1 MSDTI
6 YKYFKVDG
14 NTVKC
19 QEYLVF
25 LKVLK
30 SRDFLNKPLCDDPE
44 NYFIEEHSFRNETEV
59 RLFKSNFVNK
69 HMLMSIQS
77 TERLNN
83 PYTWLEGIKLRTND
97 PCTEIAEIVKYG
109 SKEAYEAS
117 LPEYT
122 DEFMLDIDVRVAML
136 EMGITE

>member
-19 QEYLVF
+19 QEYLVV

-44 NYFIEEHSFRNETEV
+44 NYFIEEHSFQNEKEV
-59 RLFKSNFVNK
+59 ELFKSNFVDK

-77 TERLNN
+77 IEKLNN
-83 PYTWLEGIKLRTND
+83 PYTWLEGVELRTKD
-97 PCTEIAEIVKYG
+97 PCTEIAEIVQYG

-117 LPEYT
+117 LPQAQ
-122 DEFMLDIDVRVAML
+122 DEFNLDMDYRMSKMEL
-136 EMGITE
+136 GL

>member
-14 NTVKC
+14 NIVKC

-44 NYFIEEHSFRNETEV
+44 NYFIEEHSFRIENEVE
-59 RLFKSNFVNK
+59 LFKSNFVDK
-69 HMLMSIQS
+69 HILMSIQS
-77 TERLNN
+77 IEKLNN
-83 PYTWLEGIKLRTND
+83 PYTWLEGVELRTND
-97 PCTEIAEIVKYG
+97 PCTELAEIVKYG

-117 LPEYT
+117 LPQAQ
-122 DEFMLDIDVRVAML
+122 DEFNLDMDYRMSKMEL
-136 EMGITE
+136 GL

>member
-1 MSDTI
+1 MS
-6 YKYFKVDG
+6 
-14 NTVKC
+14 
-19 QEYLVF
+19 EYLVF

-59 RLFKSNFVNK
+59 RLFKSNFVDK

-77 TERLNN
+77 TEKLNN

>member
-14 NTVKC
+14 NAVKC
-19 QEYLVF
+19 QEYLVV

-30 SRDFLNKPLCDDPE
+30 SRDFLSKPLCDDPE
-44 NYFIEEHSFRNETEV
+44 NYFTEEHSFQNENEIE
-59 RLFKSNFVNK
+59 LFKSNFVNK
-69 HMLMSIQS
+69 HMLISVQSI
-77 TERLNN
+77 EKLNN
-83 PYTWLEGIKLRTND
+83 PYTWLDGVELRTKD

-122 DEFMLDIDVRVAML
+122 DEFMLDVDVRLSML

>member
-59 RLFKSNFVNK
+59 RLFKSNFVDK
-69 HMLMSIQS
+69 HMLMSIRS

-109 SKEAYEAS
+109 SRKAYEAS